1 MDGIEL
7 VEIRVGPNT
16 ITEVYAQRWNEDA
29 MTWEESSRERT
40 RRARRRAVCGL
51 LAAVAMGAAGI
62 AGLVWLLRG
71 L

>member
-1 MDGIEL
+1 VDGIEL

-16 ITEVYAQRWNEDA
+16 ITEVYAQRLGEEA
-29 MTWEESSRERT
+29 VTWEESLRERT
-40 RRARRRAVCGL
+40 QRARRRAVWGL
-51 LAAVAMGAAGI
+51 LAALAMGATAI

>member
-16 ITEVYAQRWNEDA
+16 ITEVYAQRWSEDA
-29 MTWEESSRERT
+29 MTWEESLRERT